1 MTLVLQNGWSPL
13 MVASEKGHLKVVN
26 MLIEAGANIS
36 QSNKVGLILCMY
48 IFMCVYKCLW
58 DLHVYVSRYM

>member
-1 MTLVLQNGWSPL
+1 